1 VRGSTTFG
9 SAVGSLAGIS
19 RVSDVSWSPALIRM
33 KASELVVPTLT
44 KKPSSGSS

>member
-1 VRGSTTFG
+1 VRGSTTLG
-9 SAVGSLAGIS
+9 AAVGSAAGIS
-19 RVSDVSWSPALIRM
+19 RVSDVSWSPALMVM